1 MAFSRTSTR
10 RQRLVADSGCSPSA
24 SDLFARSNGST
35 WPNDLTGRL
44 TVAVTALLV
53 AVGAAVAL
61 RIVVAISNR
70 KSANPSE

>member
-1 MAFSRTSTR
+1 MQLTTKHALGVSIGAATGYT
-10 RQRLVADSGCSPSA
+10 AY
-24 SDLFARSNGST
+24 DLFARSHGGT
-35 WPNDLTGRL
+35 WPNDLTGWL